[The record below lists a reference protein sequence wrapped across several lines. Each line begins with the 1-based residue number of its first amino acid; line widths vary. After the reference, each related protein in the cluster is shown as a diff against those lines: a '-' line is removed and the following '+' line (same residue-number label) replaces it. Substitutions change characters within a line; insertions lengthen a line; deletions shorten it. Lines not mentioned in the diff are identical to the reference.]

1 MIIELPNF
9 SLMETDTMEYKLAN
23 PVLGMDVFLR
33 SSRATESGERNYIW
47 MKVSQVESSKWNLKS
62 VGYSSIPAPLATN
75 DKRDKAKRQNACGDR
90 DKNEQM
96 WRYHIYIKSSVT
108 VWILYS
114 SNFFV
119 FFLYNQ
125 LLLRGL
131 IYEI

>member
-9 SLMETDTMEYKLAN
+9 SLMETDTMEYKPAN

-119 FFLYNQ
+119 FFFFV
-125 LLLRGL
+125 
-131 IYEI
+131 